1 MLQETVFSLLT
12 EREVLL
18 EGGGGGFANCY
29 QGLWQGSD
37 LVASTSLQLK
47 LCQTDLELVCHSS
60 FLSFLSLITNSV
72 QSAIS

>member
-18 EGGGGGFANCY
+18 EGGGFANCY